1 MKQMTQNLRWLVT
14 LLAMIV
20 NIGTWAEDITQT
32 VSLSEGS
39 YSNRT
44 ITWRTNDDA
53 IVIQQSCGTSTTNV
67 YTNDISTPRIF
78 KGHILSFIAS
88 NGAKIKRISITY
100 ADEYYGNSMT
110 SGTELDGKNVT
121 DTPTL
126 VARTWD
132 TTSGGTHVLS
142 SVNEDGL
149 SEIYI
154 QNVSNNKTVEL
165 RPTEISVTYSQG
177 IQTNTHT
184 SRLVFKSQC
193 GGSGIANDEVSWTV
207 TSDAPENSYERIRG
221 IQYGS
226 GSSAVSYLTLTTSG
240 ISGTIKSIVVNTSGA
255 SGTTAKVSVTVD
267 GNSFGGGAQSLSN
280 DATDYTFSGSASGTI
295 VVTVSQT
302 SAKKALYVKSITVTY
317 EPQQSTPTLV
327 TEIKDFDDLKA
338 FRESVNRGDNYDGVE
353 VKLLEDIDM
362 SGVST
367 TDNWQ
372 ASIGTEDHPFK
383 GIFNGQNHT
392 ISNLKNRSTQGSGE
406 ALPILTPNGLFGY
419 IEGATIQDLSLTGLS
434 IVNYGINT
442 DVTSDETEVFTRGF
456 GGLVGVADNSTII
469 NCDVK
474 GSVTYATSNNV
485 GFVVGLMKGS
495 SSVTGCD
502 VDITTLNGH
511 RATGG
516 IVGGIQVDGNKTA
529 TITDCSTK
537 GAGGGNAYTGGV
549 AGYIYT
555 AADGSKA
562 IISKCFNKANFSGA
576 YDYMGGVV
584 GYVVSERVTIESCY
598 NEGHIGGGL
607 SKFIGGI
614 AGYNK
619 GVITNCYNTGAV
631 AGSANIGGI
640 IGLSES
646 NTYSY
651 VYCTGEITGD
661 KVGGIIGAGRGSVY
675 GHCYYLSTLA
685 DYGCASGTGATP
697 DGRSLGDQISDEAM
711 NFTKLSLSEM
721 QGWKLSS
728 DASDKLGEGK
738 DLGTG
743 FGEERKWLFVRAN
756 LPILTGVR
764 GQTVQIVGAP
774 GQHNASESSTYTY
787 AYASFYSDM
796 TFKCTTSFTGVYN
809 EKYKGYSKSAFEV
822 KFVQVPQGIMY
833 GGVDSNGKKKGY
845 ILFQNYIVD
854 DSEIDP
860 KPIFTLDYLPNEVA
874 TSDAAMS
881 LKDGNIFYGTHS
893 YTLKDDMKVS
903 DGNLYSLSVIDKVA
917 AYRPYTGKY
926 LGGNKSYI
934 IYNYEEVAQSLGTEP
949 TANPTANQVRP
960 AAIRLN
966 NLFVEPSKVLLGDVD
981 VDGSVTISDVVKV
994 VNAIISDV
1002 YDDDVMEYGDVNGD
1016 GELDVA
1022 DVVGIVNTVLDIRY
1036 DDVKARKV
1044 SSAVNGGNEASLE
1057 QNDGLVDFLLNNSN
1071 TFCAFQFYMNAED
1084 GLDCEKVT
1092 LSARAKGHSVSMNKL
1107 SDGRYKVMCY
1117 SGGNNT
1123 FTGNEGE
1130 LFNILIGGASGKLT
1144 LENLFFVTPGASK
1157 VKFGNLDIDV
1167 VPTGINSI
1175 DADVNANAIF
1185 DLSGRRVQQPQK
1197 GVYIVNGKKIMY

>member
-20 NIGTWAEDITQT
+20 SVGAWAEEETITLTHSTFGLTRSYSTKT
-32 VSLSEGS
+32 VS
-39 YSNRT
+39 YSGFDFT
-44 ITWRTNDDA
+44 VDQGYKGDGD
-53 IVIQQSCGTSTTNV
+53 VIQMNSSRGN
-67 YTNDISTPRIF
+67 
-78 KGHILSFIAS
+78 GILY
-88 NGAKIKRISITY
+88 NTKPIT
-100 ADEYYGNSMT
+100 
-110 SGTELDGKNVT
+110 
-121 DTPTL
+121 
-126 VARTWD
+126 
-132 TTSGGTHVLS
+132 
-142 SVNEDGL
+142 GL
-149 SEIYI
+149 
-154 QNVSNNKTVEL
+154 
-165 RPTEISVTYSQG
+165 
-177 IQTNTHT
+177 
-184 SRLVFKSQC
+184 
-193 GGSGIANDEVSWTV
+193 
-207 TSDAPENSYERIRG
+207 
-221 IQYGS
+221 
-226 GSSAVSYLTLTTSG
+226 
-240 ISGTIKSIVVNTSGA
+240 
-255 SGTTAKVSVTVD
+255 
-267 GNSFGGGAQSLSN
+267 
-280 DATDYTFSGSASGTI
+280 
-295 VVTVSQT
+295 
-302 SAKKALYVKSITVTY
+302 KSITVNVSKGDNTYTITTGTEINPTGNSQTETGTKTFEASQNSTYFQLKVSGACYFSSIVITYDNNTSTEPSTGAAFTRYSGALTEGDYIIYYNRKAMNTTVSSKRLQCETVTNPNDIITTDDATIIWHIAPSDDYWTIYNVNEGKFAASTGRKNEAQLLTDETDEKILWTVSSATENTY
-317 EPQQSTPTLV
+317 EFVNKKNKDLKINANLRNNGDYGFACYSTSTGGAIYLYKKQSTPTLV
-327 TEIKDFDDLKA
+327 TEISKFEELQS

-353 VKLLEDIDM
+353 VKLTANLDM
-362 SGVST
+362 SEVSS

-372 ASIGTEDHPFK
+372 ASIGTEAHPFK

-743 FGEERKWLFVRAN
+743 FGESRKWIFVRAN

-960 AAIRLN
+960 AAIRLS

-1175 DADVNANAIF
+1175 DADANANAIF